1 MINKE
6 KNYIKIL
13 SEELIPVM
21 GCTEPI
27 SVAYAAAKA
36 KEVLGAEPEKILAQC
51 SGNIIKN
58 VKSVTIPNSG
68 NLVGIE
74 AATILGVTG
83 GNASREL
90 EVINEVT
97 EEAVKR
103 THELVAIEDYC
114 KVELLESDVLLHV
127 LITVFKGDDRVT
139 VEIKHSHSNISKI
152 TKNNDVLFENI
163 EDESKYLGMFS
174 DRSILNVTD
183 IKDFADNIELE
194 KIKPLLEKQINY
206 NMAIAK
212 EGLTGKYGLGIGKI
226 LLEHYPDTTITKVKA
241 YAASGSEARMSG
253 CTLPVVT
260 NSGSG
265 NQGIACSIPV
275 IIYGKE
281 KGFSEE
287 KIYRALV
294 FSDLITIHQK
304 TFIGRLSAFCG
315 AVSASCASGAAIT
328 YLEGGSLTQI
338 KNTIINTLANISGIV
353 CDGAKASCASK
364 IASGLDASIMAH
376 HLAMNDRVYENGCGL
391 VKEDV
396 EDTITTIG
404 RLGKIGMKETDIEIL
419 NMMLGN

>member
-6 KNYIKIL
+6 KDYIKIL
-13 SEELIPVM
+13 NEELIPVM

-36 KEVLGAEPEKILAQC
+36 REVLGKEPEKVLVQC

-74 AATILGVTG
+74 AATILGITG
-83 GNASREL
+83 GNASRQL
-90 EVINEVT
+90 GVINEVD
-97 EEAVKR
+97 EEAIKR
-103 THELVAIEDYC
+103 THELIKRESYC
-114 KVELLESDVLLHV
+114 KVELLKSDILLHIF
-127 LITVFKGDDRVT
+127 ITVFNGNDKAS
-139 VEIKHSHSNISKI
+139 VEIKHSHNNISKI
-152 TKNNDVLFENI
+152 IKNNDILFENV
-163 EDESKYLGMFS
+163 EEEGKYLGVLS

-183 IKDFADNIELE
+183 IKEFADNIEID
-194 KIKPLLEKQINY
+194 KIKPLLEKQISY
-206 NMAIAK
+206 NMAIAN

-226 LLEHYPDTTITKVKA
+226 LLEKYPDNIITRIKA
-241 YAASGSEARMSG
+241 YAASGSEARMCG

-265 NQGIACSIPV
+265 NQGMACSIPV
-275 IIYGKE
+275 IVYGRE
-281 KGFSEE
+281 KGFSDE
-287 KIYRALV
+287 KIYRALA

-315 AVSASCASGAAIT
+315 AISASCASGAAIT

-338 KNTIINTLANISGIV
+338 KNTIINTLANISGVV

-364 IASGLDASIMAH
+364 ISSGLDAAIMAH

-396 EDTITTIG
+396 ENTIITIG
-404 RLGKIGMKETDIEIL
+404 RLGKVGMKETDIEIL

>member
-6 KNYIKIL
+6 KDYIKIL
-13 SEELIPVM
+13 NEELIPVM

-36 KEVLGAEPEKILAQC
+36 REVLGKEPEKVLVQC

-74 AATILGVTG
+74 AATILGITG
-83 GNASREL
+83 GNASRQL
-90 EVINEVT
+90 GVINEVD
-97 EEAVKR
+97 EEAIKR
-103 THELVAIEDYC
+103 THELIKRESYC
-114 KVELLESDVLLHV
+114 KVELLKSDILLHIF
-127 LITVFKGDDRVT
+127 ITVFNGNDKAS
-139 VEIKHSHSNISKI
+139 VEIKHSHNNISKI
-152 TKNNDVLFENI
+152 IKNNDILFENV
-163 EDESKYLGMFS
+163 EEEGKYLGVLS

-183 IKDFADNIELE
+183 IKEFADNIEID
-194 KIKPLLEKQINY
+194 KIKPLLEKQISY
-206 NMAIAK
+206 NMAIAN

-226 LLEHYPDTTITKVKA
+226 LLEKYPNNIITRIKA
-241 YAASGSEARMSG
+241 YAASGSEARMCG

-265 NQGIACSIPV
+265 NQGMACSIPV
-275 IIYGKE
+275 IVYGRE
-281 KGFSEE
+281 KGFSDE
-287 KIYRALV
+287 KIYRALA

-315 AVSASCASGAAIT
+315 AISASCASGAAIT

-338 KNTIINTLANISGIV
+338 KNTIINTLANISGVV

-364 IASGLDASIMAH
+364 ISSGLDAAIMAH

-396 EDTITTIG
+396 ENTIITIG
-404 RLGKIGMKETDIEIL
+404 RLGKVGMKETDIEIL

>member
-1 MINKE
+1 MLNRE
-6 KNYIKIL
+6 EEYIKIL

-36 KEVLGAEPEKILAQC
+36 REVLGKEPEKILVRC

-68 NLVGIE
+68 NLVGIK

-90 EVINEVT
+90 GVINEIT
-97 EEAVKR
+97 KEAIQR
-103 THELVAIEDYC
+103 THELIEIEDYC
-114 KVELLESDVLLHV
+114 KVELLKSDSLLHI
-127 LITVFKGDDRVT
+127 ITTVIHSSDRVT
-139 VEIKHSHSNISKI
+139 VEIKHSHNNIFKI
-152 TKNNDVLFENI
+152 TKNNDVLFKNS
-163 EDESKYLGMFS
+163 EDKYLEVLS
-174 DRSILNVTD
+174 DRSILNVAD
-183 IKDFADNIELE
+183 IKEFADNIQIE
-194 KIKPLLEKQINY
+194 KIKLFIDKQVSC
-206 NMAIAK
+206 NMMIAN
-212 EGLTGKYGLGIGKI
+212 EGLTGRYGLGVGEI
-226 LLEHYPDTTITKVKA
+226 LLENYPNNIVTKIKA
-241 YAASGSEARMSG
+241 YTASASEARMSG
-253 CTLPVVT
+253 CTLPVVI

-265 NQGIACSIPV
+265 NQGMACSIPV
-275 IIYGKE
+275 IIYGRE

-287 KIYRALV
+287 RIYRALV
-294 FSDLITIHQK
+294 FSNLLAIHQK

-315 AVSASCASGAAIT
+315 AISASCASGAAIT
-328 YLEGGSLTQI
+328 YLEGGSFTQI
-338 KNTIINTLANISGIV
+338 KNTIINTLANISGVI

-364 IASGLDASIMAH
+364 ISSGLDAAIMAH
-376 HLAMNDRVYENGCGL
+376 YLAMNDKVYENGCGL

>member
-1 MINKE
+1 MLNREKE
-6 KNYIKIL
+6 YIKIL

-27 SVAYAAAKA
+27 AIAYAAAKA
-36 KEVLGAEPEKILAQC
+36 REVLGKEPEKMLVQC
-51 SGNIIKN
+51 SGNIVKN

-74 AATILGVTG
+74 VAAILGVTG
-83 GNASREL
+83 GDASKEL

-97 EEAVKR
+97 EKAVERAHK
-103 THELVAIEDYC
+103 LIKIKDYC
-114 KVELLESDVLLHV
+114 KVELLKSDVLLHII
-127 LITVFKGDDRVT
+127 ITVFNGNDRVT
-139 VEIKHSHSNISKI
+139 VEIKYSHNNIYKI
-152 TKNNDVLFENI
+152 TKNNDILFENI
-163 EDESKYLGMFS
+163 EEEGKYLGILS
-174 DRSILNVTD
+174 DRSVLNVAD
-183 IKDFADNIELE
+183 IKEFADNIEIE
-194 KIKPLLEKQINY
+194 KIKPLLEKQVSY
-206 NMAIAK
+206 NMAIAN

-226 LLEHYPDTTITKVKA
+226 LLENYPDNIVTRLKA
-241 YAASGSEARMSG
+241 YTASGSEARMSG

-265 NQGIACSIPV
+265 NQGMACSIPV
-275 IIYGKE
+275 IVYGRE

-315 AVSASCASGAAIT
+315 AISASCASGAAIT
-328 YLEGGSLTQI
+328 YLEGGSLIQI
-338 KNTIINTLANISGIV
+338 KNTIINTLANISGVV

-364 IASGLDASIMAH
+364 ITSGLDAAIMAH

-404 RLGKIGMKETDIEIL
+404 RLGKIGMRETDIEIL

>member
-6 KNYIKIL
+6 KDYIKIL
-13 SEELIPVM
+13 NEELIPVM

-36 KEVLGAEPEKILAQC
+36 REVLGKEPEKVLVQC

-74 AATILGVTG
+74 AATILGITG
-83 GNASREL
+83 GNASRQL
-90 EVINEVT
+90 GVINEVD
-97 EEAVKR
+97 EEAIKR
-103 THELVAIEDYC
+103 THELIKRESYC
-114 KVELLESDVLLHV
+114 KVELLKSDILLHIF
-127 LITVFKGDDRVT
+127 ITVFNGNDKVS
-139 VEIKHSHSNISKI
+139 VEIKHSHNNISKI
-152 TKNNDVLFENI
+152 IKNNDILFENV
-163 EDESKYLGMFS
+163 EEEGKYLGVLS

-183 IKDFADNIELE
+183 IKEFADNIEID
-194 KIKPLLEKQINY
+194 KIKPLLEKQISY
-206 NMAIAK
+206 NIAIAN

-226 LLEHYPDTTITKVKA
+226 LLEKYPDNIITRIKA
-241 YAASGSEARMSG
+241 YAASGSEARMCG

-265 NQGIACSIPV
+265 NQGMACSIPV
-275 IIYGKE
+275 IVYGRE
-281 KGFSEE
+281 KGFSDE
-287 KIYRALV
+287 KIYRALA

-315 AVSASCASGAAIT
+315 AISASCASGAAIT

-338 KNTIINTLANISGIV
+338 KNTIINTLANISGVV

-364 IASGLDASIMAH
+364 ISSGLDAAIMAH

-396 EDTITTIG
+396 ENTIITIG
-404 RLGKIGMKETDIEIL
+404 RLGKVGMKETDIEIL

>member
-1 MINKE
+1 MIDKE

-13 SEELIPVM
+13 EEELIPVM

-27 SVAYAAAKA
+27 CIAYASAKA
-36 KEVLGAEPEKILAQC
+36 REILGTEPEKIIARC

-74 AATILGVTG
+74 AAAILGAVA
-83 GNASREL
+83 GNPSRGL
-90 EVINEVT
+90 EVINEVS
-97 EEAVKR
+97 EENIKR
-103 THELVAIEDYC
+103 THQLVNVKDYC
-114 KVELLESDVLLHV
+114 AVELLNSEVILHV
-127 LITVFKGDDRVT
+127 ILTVIKGDDVVS
-139 VEIKHSHSNISKI
+139 VEIKHSHGNISKI
-152 TKNNDVLFENI
+152 TKNNNILFENSD
-163 EDESKYLGMFS
+163 EDGKYLGVFS

-183 IKDFADNIELE
+183 IKNFADTIDLE
-194 KIKPLLEKQINY
+194 ILKTLLEKQINF
-206 NMAIAK
+206 NMAIAN

-226 LLEHYPDTTITKVKA
+226 LLENYSDSVVTKVKA

-265 NQGIACSIPV
+265 NQGMSCSIP
-275 IIYGKE
+275 IIVYGRE

-287 KIYRALV
+287 QILRALV
-294 FSDLITIHQK
+294 FSDLLTIHQK

-328 YLEGGSLTQI
+328 YIEGGSLTQI

-353 CDGAKASCASK
+353 CDGAKGSCASK
-364 IASGLDASIMAH
+364 IASSLDAAIMAH
-376 HLAMNDRVYENGCGL
+376 HLAMNERVYEDGCGL
-391 VKEDV
+391 VKSDV
-396 EDTITTIG
+396 EDTISTIG
-404 RLGKIGMKETDIEIL
+404 RLGKIGMRETDIEIL
-419 NMMLGN
+419 NIMIGN

>member
-36 KEVLGAEPEKILAQC
+36 REILGSEPEKILAQC

-194 KIKPLLEKQINY
+194 KIKPLLKKQINY

>member
-1 MINKE
+1 MLNKE

-36 KEVLGAEPEKILAQC
+36 REVLGAEPERILAQC

-58 VKSVTIPNSG
+58 VKSVTIPNSR

-74 AATILGVTG
+74 AATILGATG
-83 GNASREL
+83 GNASRKL
-90 EVINEVT
+90 EVINEIT

-103 THELVAIEDYC
+103 THELVAMEGYC

-127 LITVFKGDDRVT
+127 IITVFKGDDRVT

-152 TKNNDVLFENI
+152 TKNNDVLFENAD
-163 EDESKYLGMFS
+163 DESKYLGVFS

-226 LLEHYPDTTITKVKA
+226 LLEHYPDTTITKVKV